1 MTTDDKPADDQQ
13 SIEGVIARIGHLTR
27 MLRDSMRELGLDKEI
42 ERAAEAIPDARD
54 RLNYVATMTE
64 QAADRALNAIDR
76 ARPLQDDLG
85 ERAEALDKRW
95 AEWFAEPREL
105 DEARQLVKDTRQYL
119 GEVPAK
125 TEATNKELLEIMM
138 AQDFQ
143 DLTGQVIKKMMEVIR
158 ELENQL
164 VQVLIDNVPDGQ
176 ARDQMQRRADEKRE
190 AESQRDESLLN
201 GPQIDP
207 HANDVVGSQ
216 DQVDALLDELGF

>member
-1 MTTDDKPADDQQ
+1 M
-13 SIEGVIARIGHLTR
+13 
-27 MLRDSMRELGLDKEI
+27 
-42 ERAAEAIPDARD
+42 
-54 RLNYVATMTE
+54 
-64 QAADRALNAIDR
+64 
-76 ARPLQDDLG
+76 
-85 ERAEALDKRW
+85 
-95 AEWFAEPREL
+95 
-105 DEARQLVKDTRQYL
+105 KDTRQYL